1 MTNRRKFILQGSFA
15 ATALM
20 LTKPFNA
27 IAGMNATFSNSSNFS
42 QITFLHTTHGSGK
55 QINKLMGYSP
65 NNVLLY
71 TGTKQPATSSSIP
84 FDVSAAALKENWS
97 NSYTII
103 NKNGVKTGVIAIP
116 EYETAVFNRANE
128 IAAHLKKE
136 KDCKL
141 VILMSSLG
149 YKNKNKVDDL
159 HLAASSEHIDI
170 IISQFNKDLPS
181 QTYIAYNKN
190 KDEVIIQHQHEKDA
204 SAGKIQIRFN
214 QQGERSGVAFQ

>member
-20 LTKPFNA
+20 LTKPFKA

-42 QITFLHTTHGSGK
+42 QITFLHTTNNSAA
-55 QINKLMGYSP
+55 QINKLMGRNP

-71 TGTKQPATSSSIP
+71 AGNEVPATNSSTQ
-84 FDVSAAALKENWS
+84 FDASAVALKENWR
-97 NSYTII
+97 NAYTII
-103 NKNGVKTGVIAIP
+103 NKNGVRTGVIAIP
-116 EYETAVFNRANE
+116 EYETEVFNRVNE

-141 VILMSSLG
+141 VIFMSSLG

-159 HLAASSEHIDI
+159 NLAANSEHIDI
-170 IISQFNKDLPS
+170 IISQFNKAIPS

-190 KDEVIIQHQHEKDA
+190 KNEVIIQHEKDA
-204 SAGKIQIRFN
+204 AAGRIQIRFN
-214 QQGERSGVAFQ
+214 QQGERSGVAF